1 MFHVIMNDVLILTSF
16 FFFGLLFILSALW
29 ILVPAFYG
37 LPSRPTH
44 PNRIRKALKLA
55 NLQPDEILYDLGSG
69 DGRVLIIAA
78 REFDAKAVGVEIG
91 PVQHAFS
98 WLRVLYNGIRHRV
111 RIEAGNFYK
120 SDVREADVVFIYATS
135 TEVAKLASHLE
146 KQMKPGSRVVS
157 ISADFPEW
165 EPSMFDEH
173 ELIFI
178 YEMPPKPG
186 SWTTY
191 LLKNAKE

>member
-1 MFHVIMNDVLILTSF
+1 MTDILVLFAF
-16 FFFGLLFILSALW
+16 FFFVILFIIGLLWVI
-29 ILVPAFYG
+29 VPAMYG

-44 PNRIRKALKLA
+44 PDRIRKALHMA
-55 NLQPDEILYDLGSG
+55 NLKRDEALYDLGSG

-78 REFDAKAVGVEIG
+78 REFGAKAVGIEVG
-91 PVQHAFS
+91 PVQRLVS
-98 WLRVLYNGIRHRV
+98 RVAARNNGVSERV
-111 RIEAGNFYK
+111 RIEAGDFYK
-120 SDVREADVVFIYATS
+120 SDVRNADVVFIYATS

-165 EPSMFDEH
+165 EPTGFDKDK
-173 ELIFI
+173 LIFV
-178 YEMPPKPG
+178 YAMPPQPG

-191 LLKNAKE
+191 LLKKTN

>member
-1 MFHVIMNDVLILTSF
+1 MFQGIMTDILTLVAF
-16 FFFGLLFILSALW
+16 FFFIILFIIGLLW
-29 ILVPAFYG
+29 VLVPAMYG

-44 PNRIRKALKLA
+44 PDRIRAALKLA
-55 NLQPDEILYDLGSG
+55 NLKSDELLYDLGSG
-69 DGRVLIIAA
+69 DGRVLVIAA
-78 REFDAKAVGVEIG
+78 REFGAKGVGIEIG
-91 PVQHAFS
+91 PVQRAVS
-98 WLRVLYNGIRHRV
+98 RLAARNNGVSDQVRV
-111 RIEAGNFYK
+111 EAGNFYK
-120 SDVREADVVFIYATS
+120 TDVSKADVVFIYATS

-165 EPSMFDEH
+165 EPVIVDEDK
-173 ELIFI
+173 LIFL

-191 LLKNAKE
+191 LLKNTK

>member
-1 MFHVIMNDVLILTSF
+1 MTDILTLILF
-16 FFFGLLFILSALW
+16 FFFILLFVIGLLW
-29 ILVPAFYG
+29 ILVPAMYG
-37 LPSRPTH
+37 LPSRPTN

-55 NLQPDEILYDLGSG
+55 NLKPDEVLYDLGSG

-78 REFDAKAVGVEIG
+78 REFGAKAVGVEIG
-91 PVQHAFS
+91 PVQRAFS
-98 WLRVLYNGIRHRV
+98 WLKVLYNGVSDRV
-111 RIEAGNFYK
+111 RVEAGNFYK
-120 SDVREADVVFIYATS
+120 SDVRAADVVFIYATS

-146 KQMKPGSRVVS
+146 GQMKSGSRVIS

-165 EPSMFDEH
+165 EPSLFDEKG
-173 ELIFI
+173 LIFV

-191 LLKNAKE
+191 LLKNTK

>member
-1 MFHVIMNDVLILTSF
+1 MTDILILVAF
-16 FFFGLLFILSALW
+16 FFFIILFIIGLLW
-29 ILVPAFYG
+29 ILVPAMYG
-37 LPSRPTH
+37 LPSRPTR
-44 PNRIRKALKLA
+44 PERIRAALKLA
-55 NLQPDEILYDLGSG
+55 DLKPDELLYDLGCG

-78 REFDAKAVGVEIG
+78 REFGAKAVGIEVG
-91 PVQHAFS
+91 PVQRAVS
-98 WLRVLYNGIRHRV
+98 WVKALYNGVSDRV
-111 RIEAGNFYK
+111 RVEAGNFYK
-120 SDVREADVVFIYATS
+120 SDVRNADVVFIYATS

-165 EPSMFDEH
+165 EPSLFDEQG
-173 ELIFI
+173 LIFV

-191 LLKNAKE
+191 LLKNTK